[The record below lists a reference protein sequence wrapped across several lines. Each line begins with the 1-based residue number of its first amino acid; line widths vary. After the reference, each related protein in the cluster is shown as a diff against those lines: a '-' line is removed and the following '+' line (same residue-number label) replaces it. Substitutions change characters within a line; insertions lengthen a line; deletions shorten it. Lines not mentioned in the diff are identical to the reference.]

1 MENVQSTTNSAE
13 KVEVLNIFL
22 TLLHLDDCPPLM
34 CLKFNPFRVKE
45 SEANLS
51 NMKILFLIP
60 LLFQVGNSKTNN

>member
-13 KVEVLNIFL
+13 KVEVLNTFL

-34 CLKFNPFRVKE
+34 CPKFNPFRVKE

-51 NMKILFLIP
+51 NMKILFMIP
-60 LLFQVGNSKTNN
+60 LLFQVGNSKTTN